1 METVKCTP
9 RPWRA
14 ELGEVHEV
22 RDSEGGRICLLTQ
35 LRGKHGLGGR
45 RADHE
50 SPANAYLIAAAPE
63 MYEALKA
70 AEVMVR
76 IMLECWGDTLTN
88 DCGKFRNITGSST
101 LKEIR
106 AALAKADGKE
116 GA

>member
-50 SPANAYLIAAAPE
+50 SPANAYLIAAAPDL
-63 MYEALKA
+63 YEALTRSIVALEALYPSGERIELEHEDEQRAVA
-70 AEVMVR
+70 A
-76 IMLECWGDTLTN
+76 LLDY
-88 DCGKFRNITGSST
+88 S
-101 LKEIR
+101 R
-106 AALAKADGKE
+106 AAIAKTEGKA